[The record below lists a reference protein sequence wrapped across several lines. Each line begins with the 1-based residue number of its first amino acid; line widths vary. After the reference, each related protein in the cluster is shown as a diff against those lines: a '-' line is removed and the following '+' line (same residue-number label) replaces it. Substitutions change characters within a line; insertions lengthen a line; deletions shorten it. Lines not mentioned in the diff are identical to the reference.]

1 MIKVPTILYRSGQS
15 QSHIC
20 ASFFLLLFVQHFIV
34 KYHWSIIYLWRIS
47 KLNDVG
53 YFWVSFFWGANRI
66 QYENFSS
73 FYCNTRSVFLNIS
86 LIYSDSV
93 LRLSVQFQTNTFWPQ
108 KYHKFSF
115 SHFIV
120 KKTSL
125 FIQEPLRKHR
135 YALWDAE

>member
-1 MIKVPTILYRSGQS
+1 MIKVPTIMYRSG

-20 ASFFLLLFVQHFIV
+20 ASFFLLFFVQHFIV

-53 YFWVSFFWGANRI
+53 YFWVSFFFGQPI
-66 QYENFSS
+66 QYENLSS

-93 LRLSVQFQTNTFWPQ
+93 SRLSVQFQTNTFWPQ